1 MTNWKKGLALLLVLL
16 LSVTAFAACGNGGNG
31 APVET
36 LTPDTVMIEV
46 TGATPVL
53 WEEMYYDLQMMRHN
67 IEQFSGPIVDW
78 DALVEGSLV
87 DWEEITYRE
96 FVMQHAI
103 NMALERRAV
112 EVLWSGLGETIDE
125 SVYGEAREQYLAM
138 FAVDEE
144 GFAELLEENFLTES
158 VLRLLTEFS
167 HKEARFAEELMND
180 ESLLDPAAFDAF
192 VEENEIL
199 RAKHILLQTTNIE
212 EEDEEIR
219 AAADALYEELQDL
232 SGEELLTRFTEMM
245 EAYGEDPGMD
255 GNPEGYTFIEG
266 VMVAEFFE
274 ATLATAINE
283 VTEPVRSNFGYHIIL
298 RLPVEPSA
306 NLMVPGGLSMT
317 VGQAATAEYAGQAI
331 ENAREGLEYTL
342 TQSLEQLDLSVL
354 FGSENMDEEMA
365 EDAGEED
372 IEE

>member
-1 MTNWKKGLALLLVLL
+1 
-16 LSVTAFAACGNGGNG
+16 
-31 APVET
+31 
-36 LTPDTVMIEV
+36 MIEV